1 MKRCTLII
9 TLAALLTGWHNAAA
23 QSGSAVRVEI
33 SSQPRPASAS
43 SGRGEIDLSI
53 RSSSRGYLTLYQITP
68 TGGFE
73 ILYPKPHHCWRAL
86 EANRT
91 YRLEE
96 LAEDIRLPYE
106 SPVGNAYVGG
116 VLTARATH
124 IVPWLEQAL
133 RERGLSS
140 GRGNLAGAA
149 PDPQR
154 VIADLEA
161 DMQYRL
167 GASARPAFAVATIP
181 FGSTA
186 GLAQQQPGDSSLSTQ
201 AGQTSHALQPA
212 ARQPAVPSPLFGTRP
227 GGAGVNAFDPQ
238 RKPVPE
244 LQSKPRDSVSVP
256 TKSSRPGFVLPE
268 KKKTATPA
276 GRSTQQKP
284 SAKTRERN

>member
-1 MKRCTLII
+1 MKRCTLVI
-9 TLAALLTGWHNAAA
+9 TLAALLTGWLDAAA

-33 SSQPRPASAS
+33 SSQRRPASAS

-86 EANRT
+86 EANRN
-91 YRLEE
+91 YHLEE

-106 SPVGNAYVGG
+106 SPTSNAYVGG
-116 VLTARATH
+116 IFTVRATH

-133 RERGLSS
+133 REQGLSS

-161 DMQYRL
+161 DMHYRL
-167 GASARPAFAVATIP
+167 GASARPAFAVAAIP
-181 FGSTA
+181 FGSAA
-186 GLAQQQPGDSSLSTQ
+186 GLAQQQPIDSSLSTQ
-201 AGQTSHALQPA
+201 AGQTSRALQPA
-212 ARQPAVPSPLFGTRP
+212 ARQPAVASPLFGPRP
-227 GGAGVNAFDPQ
+227 GGVGVNAFDPQ

-244 LQSKPRDSVSVP
+244 LRSKPRDSVSVP
-256 TKSSRPGFVLPE
+256 AKSSRPRFAPE
-268 KKKTATPA
+268 KKKTAPPA
-276 GRSTQQKP
+276 GRSTEKKP

>member
-9 TLAALLTGWHNAAA
+9 PLAVLLTGWHEAAA
-23 QSGSAVRVEI
+23 QAGSAVRVEI
-33 SSQPRPASAS
+33 SPQLRPASAS

-53 RSSSRGYLTLYQITP
+53 RSTSRGYLTLYQITP

-86 EANRT
+86 EANRI
-91 YRLEE
+91 YHLEE

-106 SPVGNAYVGG
+106 SPSNNAYVGG
-116 VLTARATH
+116 IFTARPTH

-133 RERGLSS
+133 REQGLSS

-149 PDPQR
+149 PDPKR

-167 GASARPAFAVATIP
+167 GASARPAFAVAAIP

-186 GLAQQQPGDSSLSTQ
+186 ELAQQQPIDSSLSTQ

-212 ARQPAVPSPLFGTRP
+212 ARQPAVTAPLFEPRP
-227 GGAGVNAFDPQ
+227 GGVGVNAFGSQ
-238 RKPVPE
+238 RQPVPE
-244 LQSKPRDSVSVP
+244 LRSKPRDSVSVP
-256 TKSSRPGFVLPE
+256 IKSSRPGFVLPE
-268 KKKTATPA
+268 KKKTAPPA
-276 GRSTQQKP
+276 GRSTEKKP